1 MGSTNRAWTR
11 SNVVSSFVSMGT
23 KKITGR
29 NLMAQARHTKGLSS
43 LRLHQFLGSGNRIRV
58 VP

>member
-1 MGSTNRAWTR
+1 MGSMKLGTSRP
-11 SNVVSSFVSMGT
+11 VVGSFVSMGT

-29 NLMAQARHTKGLSS
+29 NLMAQARHTKALSS
-43 LRLHQFLGSGNRIRV
+43 LRLHQFLGSGNRILV